1 LEGTNLKWIE
11 GTPKLSLRQ
20 YRPFR
25 VAAKISH
32 VVYKL
37 DLPNH
42 WKIYNIFHT
51 LLLTPYQETKEHGPN
66 FLKLPLDIIDNTPEW
81 EVKEI
86 LKEQKFGRW
95 KKKQYLI
102 KWKGYSLVHNSW
114 VNQEDMHTN
123 NLL

>member
-66 FLKLPLDIIDNTPEW
+66 FLKLPPDIIDNTPEW

-86 LKEQKFGRW
+86 LKEQKFGR
-95 KKKQYLI
+95 
-102 KWKGYSLVHNSW
+102 
-114 VNQEDMHTN
+114 
-123 NLL
+123 